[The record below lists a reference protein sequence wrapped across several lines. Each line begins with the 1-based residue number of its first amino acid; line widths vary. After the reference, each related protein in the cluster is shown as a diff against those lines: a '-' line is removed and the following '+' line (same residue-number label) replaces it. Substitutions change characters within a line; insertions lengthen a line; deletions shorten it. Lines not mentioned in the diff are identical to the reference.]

1 MLNEVI
7 DLLVK
12 YNLSIIYDDSKIGK
26 AMGIGDLLFNIL
38 VRQNNLV
45 DEILYLNVIYFADSS
60 YYPNPLNA
68 LEFRIKLLKDLA
80 SNIDN
85 IDINRIK
92 FIYSNNKYI
101 CQEIPYS
108 KLYDFK
114 LNIKPEFFNNC
125 ICLFTDYIIFHTKCR
140 FSSNFDYVG
149 LKNQLGYF
157 FSNLKT
163 KYKIIILGEQTF
175 PHTIEVDMH
184 GFTTIYDELILLS
197 KNNSITDLTKK
208 EIYNQLNYESYKN
221 DLFLIKNAI
230 YNIHIGYGGQLCSSL
245 TFGKTIYYSTLDF
258 FNQESL
264 LNNQH
269 YNFSNLQDFFVCLTN
284 TIGI

>member
-1 MLNEVI
+1 M
-7 DLLVK
+7 
-12 YNLSIIYDDSKIGK
+12 
-26 AMGIGDLLFNIL
+26 
-38 VRQNNLV
+38 
-45 DEILYLNVIYFADSS
+45 
-60 YYPNPLNA
+60 
-68 LEFRIKLLKDLA
+68 
-80 SNIDN
+80 
-85 IDINRIK
+85 
-92 FIYSNNKYI
+92 
-101 CQEIPYS
+101 
-108 KLYDFK
+108 
-114 LNIKPEFFNNC
+114 
-125 ICLFTDYIIFHTKCR
+125 
-140 FSSNFDYVG
+140 
-149 LKNQLGYF
+149 
-157 FSNLKT
+157 
-163 KYKIIILGEQTF
+163 
-175 PHTIEVDMH
+175 
-184 GFTTIYDELILLS
+184 S